1 MSGSAPLR
9 ITLWSAIALLAALT
23 ALRPAPPVEGGKALS
38 PWRAVI
44 ERLREDRA
52 SRIAI
57 AFLTA
62 LALATL
68 LSAWLAPFPPND
80 LLEPELLRGRSPSW
94 LHLFG
99 TDRASRDV
107 FSRMLVGARIS
118 LGIALLAI
126 LLAATVG
133 TCWGAIAGY
142 YGGVVD
148 SVMMRLVDTALAI
161 PRVLLLLAILSLW
174 GALTIPELVILL
186 GATGWFDVSRL
197 VRAEVLSAREREM
210 VLAARALGAGNG
222 RILWRHVLPNAI
234 SPAIVAA
241 ALGIGN
247 VLILEAGLSFLGM
260 GVQPPDP
267 SWGTMIGEGSS
278 QLSALWWVSVF
289 PGLAI
294 VLTAL
299 SFNTLGDGLRDALD
313 PRQLPRR

>member
-1 MSGSAPLR
+1 MTGSSPLR
-9 ITLWSAIALLAALT
+9 IALWTIVAVLAGLT
-23 ALRPAPPVEGGKALS
+23 AMRPAPPSAGGAIS
-38 PWRAVI
+38 PWRAT
-44 ERLREDRA
+44 LRYVRQDRA

-62 LALATL
+62 LALTTL

-80 LLEPELLRGRSPSW
+80 LLEPELMRGRAPSW

-99 TDRASRDV
+99 TDRSSRDV
-107 FSRMLVGARIS
+107 LSRMLFGGRIS
-118 LGIALLAI
+118 LGIALVAI

-133 TCWGAIAGY
+133 TCWGAVAGY

-161 PRVLLLLAILSLW
+161 PRVLLLLAVLALW
-174 GALTIPELVILL
+174 GTLSIPELVILL
-186 GATGWFDVSRL
+186 GVTGWFDVSRL

-210 VLAARALGAGNG
+210 VLAARALGAGDA
-222 RILWRHVLPNAI
+222 RILWRHILPNAI

-299 SFNTLGDGLRDALD
+299 SFNLLGDGLRDALD
-313 PRQLPRR
+313 PRQLPAR